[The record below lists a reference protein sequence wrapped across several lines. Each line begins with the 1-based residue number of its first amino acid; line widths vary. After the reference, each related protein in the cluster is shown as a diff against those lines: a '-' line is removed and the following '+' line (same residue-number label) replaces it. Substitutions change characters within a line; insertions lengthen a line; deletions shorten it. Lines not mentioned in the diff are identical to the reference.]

1 MLTPNPIAHDV
12 TAPGPTGSGARIE
25 TLEFGPGGW
34 VPNSRLPVVLIRGAL
49 DGPADDGEVHAL
61 YRANGWGGTWTWTVY
76 DFHHYHSTAH
86 EALAVAQGEAR
97 LMLGGPGGRAVTV
110 RAGDLV
116 VLPAGTGHRR
126 QGASADFSVCGAY
139 PPGQEAD
146 LLKAT
151 EANWQVAVQR
161 IAAVPLPRTDPFY
174 GAEGPLTRL
183 WGDG

>member
-1 MLTPNPIAHDV
+1 MLKPNPV
-12 TAPGPTGSGARIE
+12 APDRARIE
-25 TLEFGPGGW
+25 TLEFRPGGW

-49 DGPADDGEVHAL
+49 DGPVEDGAVHAL

-86 EALAVAQGEAR
+86 EALAVAQGEAT
-97 LMLGGPGGRAVTV
+97 LTLGGPEGKEVDL

-116 VLPAGTGHRR
+116 VLPAGTGHKRLEAR
-126 QGASADFSVCGAY
+126 GDFAVCGAY
-139 PPGQEAD
+139 PPGPEAD

-151 EANWQVAVQR
+151 EENWRGAKER

-174 GAEGPLTRL
+174 GPDGPLIRL
-183 WGDG
+183 WQKL